1 MQSMAHLSV
10 ALAVVGGAFV
20 ANSRAAAP
28 ATVEAELRK
37 LDAGWESA
45 VAAKDLMVRDD
56 GTDSPAVGNGAPTVE
71 RVFQKRRGT
80 EQRAKLLRHR
90 GPGAIRCQTAEPAAF
105 AAGENE

>member
-1 MQSMAHLSV
+1 MPTQR
-10 ALAVVGGAFV
+10 LAP
-20 ANSRAAAP
+20 P
-28 ATVEAELRK
+28 AVM
-37 LDAGWESA
+37 
-45 VAAKDLMVRDD
+45 MVRDD

-80 EQRAKLLRHR
+80 EQRVKLLRHR